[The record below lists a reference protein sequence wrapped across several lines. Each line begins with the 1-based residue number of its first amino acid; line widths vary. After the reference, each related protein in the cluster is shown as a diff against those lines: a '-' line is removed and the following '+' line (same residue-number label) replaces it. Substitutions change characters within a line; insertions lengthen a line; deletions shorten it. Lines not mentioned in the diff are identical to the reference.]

1 MNPMPQ
7 KFIVFVFERAVEER
21 RPVRKE
27 EGIDGDEGE
36 KWERGRG
43 GGGGTEKDGGEE
55 ATEGYMQWWA
65 SYFYKVTELLYLRY
79 G

>member
-7 KFIVFVFERAVEER
+7 KFIVSVFVRAVEER

-43 GGGGTEKDGGEE
+43 GGGGTEKDGGRKQRRD
-55 ATEGYMQWWA
+55 TCSGGQ
-65 SYFYKVTELLYLRY
+65 VTFIK
-79 G
+79 